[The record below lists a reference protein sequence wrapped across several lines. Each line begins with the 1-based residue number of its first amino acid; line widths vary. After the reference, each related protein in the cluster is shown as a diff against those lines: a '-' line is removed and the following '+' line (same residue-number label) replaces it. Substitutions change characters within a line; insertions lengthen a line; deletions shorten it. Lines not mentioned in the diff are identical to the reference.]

1 MGVDY
6 ALEKFFSVLNHALA
20 STDSVQKRLA
30 AVASGVCHLKRDSF
44 PDDKAWKRFENFMKG
59 TTMFPAKGIESR
71 IQATTSQMSDG
82 ETHQWL
88 QEALGIFSELA
99 QGCRT
104 RRR

>member
-6 ALEKFFSVLNHALA
+6 GLEKFFSVLNYSLA

-30 AVASGVCHLKRDSF
+30 AVASGVRHLKRDSF
-44 PDDKAWKRFENFMKG
+44 PDDKTWKRFENFMKG
-59 TTMFPAKGIESR
+59 TTLFPAKGIEGR

-82 ETHQWL
+82 ETRQWL

-99 QGCRT
+99 QRHGT
-104 RRR
+104 GRR